1 MFSALSA
8 GIAVGVVVAL
18 GLATVVAL
26 SRANRGQIRQAVRI
40 VSVGLLTMAGLATL
54 ISPDIVAVMIFVPVL
69 VAVLAL
75 PYIDGRELRVLMIAG
90 LAELVVMI
98 ACARFVRLFEPLPSW
113 TTDLV
118 VILFVPV
125 IVGLILLLLWQFR
138 HRLVIMLDRTRAAN
152 EELQLAQAGLEAQV
166 AERTAALQVAL
177 DEVQARADEQARL
190 FAENEQQRLTIREI
204 SVPVLPVSAETLV
217 MPLVGAL
224 DTERLR
230 LLQEQ
235 ALHAL
240 ERSRARHLLLDIT
253 GVPVVDSQVAQG
265 LIAVVQAGRLLGAE
279 VTLVGIRPE
288 VAQAIVGLGLNLQEV
303 RTFSNL
309 RTALG

>member
-26 SRANRGQIRQAVRI
+26 SRANRGQMRQAVRI
-40 VSVGLLTMAGLATL
+40 VSIGLLTMAGLATL
-54 ISPDIVAVMIFVPVL
+54 ISPDIVAVLIFVPVL

-90 LAELVVMI
+90 LAELVVML
-98 ACARFVRLFEPLPSW
+98 AGARFVRLFEPLPSW

-138 HRLVIMLDRTRAAN
+138 HRLVIMLDQTRAAN

-190 FAENEQQRLTIREI
+190 LAENEQQRLTIREI

-240 ERSRARHLLLDIT
+240 ERSTARHLLLDIT

-303 RTFSNL
+303 RTYSDL